1 MTSSCFSGSTP
12 DVGRIGFLIYDECD
26 RSKITYRCLILINE
40 PNRGCVMFD
49 LAIPAWNIRKAAAS
63 GLDFKPILI

>member
-12 DVGRIGFLIYDECD
+12 DIGRIGFLLFDECD
-26 RSKITYRCLILINE
+26 TDLVDYRYLILINE

-49 LAIPAWNIRKAAAS
+49 LTIPAWNIRKAAAS
-63 GLDFKPILI
+63 GLDFKPMLI